1 MEKDKIVYLK
11 LIIDSIDKIK
21 IFVDGF
27 DLESFSKDNKT
38 QSAVIM
44 QFQIIGELSKKVPDN
59 IKDEIDIPWKQ
70 IAGFRDIISHD
81 YFSIDTDLVWRTI
94 EKDIPQLERHILLYL
109 EGE

>member
-1 MEKDKIVYLK
+1 MEKDKTVYLR
-11 LIIDSIDKIK
+11 LIIDSINKIK
-21 IFVDGF
+21 SFVDGF

-94 EKDIPQLERHILLYL
+94 EKDIPQLEKHILLYL
-109 EGE
+109 EGK